1 MLGRRQEINL
11 QLQQLVDFA
20 LLAVCLWLSYSLRAY
35 VIVAVFPGSEE
46 LPPFSDFLWVLAVI
60 APFTPIFLEMQGF
73 YNNLT
78 SKTLSQ
84 SLWQLGGTL
93 VWIGV
98 MLGFCEV
105 FLHWRVY
112 SRALLIFQA
121 FLGGGA
127 LLLREAIVKRHL
139 RYRIAHD
146 FGDRERVL
154 IAGEPSDIEHLLENM
169 PAEQRSEVEI
179 VGKFDVTTEPTFR
192 LVEMLHQGSV
202 SRVIFAAKHVHFGRI
217 EEAVQACE
225 TEGVEAWISADFFQT
240 AIARP
245 TFDVLGGK
253 LMLVFHSTPAVSWA
267 LVLKDVVDRV
277 GALLIIFCSLPLWI
291 IAMVGIK
298 LTSKGP
304 IFFKQ
309 QRSGRYGKAFLMF
322 KFRTMTVDA
331 ESTREELERLNQM
344 DGPVFKIKD
353 DPRISR
359 FGKWLRRLSIDE
371 LPQLL
376 NVLKGEMSLVGPRPL
391 PVYEIEKIEKHAQR
405 RRLSVKPGLTCL
417 WQVSG
422 RNKITDFDEWVA
434 LDLKYIDNWSLWL
447 DVKILVQTVPAV
459 LRGEGAH

>member
-1 MLGRRQEINL
+1 
-11 QLQQLVDFA
+11 
-20 LLAVCLWLSYSLRAY
+20 
-35 VIVAVFPGSEE
+35 
-46 LPPFSDFLWVLAVI
+46 
-60 APFTPIFLEMQGF
+60 
-73 YNNLT
+73 
-78 SKTLSQ
+78 
-84 SLWQLGGTL
+84 
-93 VWIGV
+93 
-98 MLGFCEV
+98 
-105 FLHWRVY
+105 
-112 SRALLIFQA
+112 
-121 FLGGGA
+121 
-127 LLLREAIVKRHL
+127 
-139 RYRIAHD
+139 
-146 FGDRERVL
+146 
-154 IAGEPSDIEHLLENM
+154 
-169 PAEQRSEVEI
+169 
-179 VGKFDVTTEPTFR
+179 
-192 LVEMLHQGSV
+192 
-202 SRVIFAAKHVHFGRI
+202 
-217 EEAVQACE
+217 
-225 TEGVEAWISADFFQT
+225 
-240 AIARP
+240 
-245 TFDVLGGK
+245 
-253 LMLVFHSTPAVSWA
+253 
-267 LVLKDVVDRV
+267 
-277 GALLIIFCSLPLWI
+277 
-291 IAMVGIK
+291 MVGIK